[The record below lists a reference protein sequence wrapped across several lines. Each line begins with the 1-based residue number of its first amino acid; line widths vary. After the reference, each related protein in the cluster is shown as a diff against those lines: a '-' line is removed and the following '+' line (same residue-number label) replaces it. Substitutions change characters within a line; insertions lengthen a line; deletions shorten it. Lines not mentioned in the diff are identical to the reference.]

1 MTDTLTKDQRRRIMQ
16 ANRGRTQVERLF
28 ASALWRR
35 GLRYVTHDGYKSRY
49 GQRLPGSPDV
59 VFPPKRVAIFVDGC
73 FWHGCPKC
81 KGIPQRSGDFWR
93 RKIERNIERDREVDA
108 KLRNRGWLVIRVPE
122 HAVNRPDGLEK
133 TAERVARCVARRR
146 GPVEHRAPAG

>member
-35 GLRYVTHDGYKSRY
+35 GLRYVTDDGYKSRY

-59 VFPPKRVAIFVDGC
+59 VFPPKRVTAAAIRAKIFILALPCRVIGC
-73 FWHGCPKC
+73 VSPST
-81 KGIPQRSGDFWR
+81 Q
-93 RKIERNIERDREVDA
+93 
-108 KLRNRGWLVIRVPE
+108 
-122 HAVNRPDGLEK
+122 
-133 TAERVARCVARRR
+133 
-146 GPVEHRAPAG
+146 HR